1 MENQFLKVKLVE
13 VTKCNIH
20 IYKQIKLECLRLS
33 VAFKIIVYR
42 NGRFFQRLP
51 TKTFFLLQNNPK
63 ASVGNPTSLTFIN

>member
-51 TKTFFLLQNNPK
+51 TKTFFYSKITQKPQWEILL
-63 ASVGNPTSLTFIN
+63 V